1 MGKGMSIFAP
11 DQKCSKPM
19 SAQRHANAA
28 AAKEPKPLA
37 SGNGASSYLSPTEF
51 SRRTGHDPRVED
63 ARAIRIEDELARRG
77 IKLRG
82 GVDRCGPCPQCG
94 GDDRYSI
101 NVKDQVFNCRGC
113 GAKGHGAIDLVMFL
127 DGSDFKGAIET
138 LAGEPRH
145 AAAPAR
151 ERAQQPKK
159 SYFDYHDAHGALVY
173 QVERTDYYDGRKKT
187 FRQRRPDPARPGEWL
202 WKLGDVRPVPYHLPD
217 LLKGLENWDLIVIAE
232 GERCVDLLREWG
244 FVATCNSGG
253 YGNRAIWAKHAEYFS
268 KAKSP
273 DVLILPDNDDQGRD
287 HTDTVAA
294 HLKEA
299 GARVRV
305 LELPG
310 LGPKGDIIDWEAAG
324 GTREQLD
331 ALIESDARPWVSSE
345 APPRE
350 SVNAEPARPLKGEQ
364 EPRKITASPFVWRDP
379 KMIPRRE
386 FLYGKFY
393 ARKFIST
400 MIAAG
405 GIGKS
410 SLALVEAIA
419 MVTGRP
425 LLGVPVPKRLRV
437 WYWNGEDP
445 KEETERRIAAILLHF
460 KIPPA
465 EIEGWLFTDSGR
477 ETPICIAEPYRD
489 GVIFGPDAKALSEE
503 ITAKRI
509 DVFILDPFVKTH
521 GVSENINGAIDLVAR
536 KYAGIADE
544 ADCAI
549 GLAHH
554 VRKATGNGRA
564 EVTIDDARGAGSL
577 VDAARSNRVLNVMTE
592 DEATAAQVKPEQ
604 RKSYFRADD
613 GKANMAPPAENA
625 TWFKIVSIGLGNH
638 EVFEL
643 GDFVGVV
650 ASWALPDVFVG
661 VTTDDLPKVQAAID
675 GGSWAKNAGA
685 EDWAGYAIAKVL
697 EIDLDDGGAKVRVTK
712 LLKAWL
718 KSKALAEE
726 LRPDPKRAWRKRPT
740 IIVGVRAT

>member
-1 MGKGMSIFAP
+1 VSVRILDLP
-11 DQKCSKPM
+11 SLP
-19 SAQRHANAA
+19 
-28 AAKEPKPLA
+28 
-37 SGNGASSYLSPTEF
+37 NG
-51 SRRTGHDPRVED
+51 D
-63 ARAIRIEDELARRG
+63 AM
-77 IKLRG
+77 
-82 GVDRCGPCPQCG
+82 P
-94 GDDRYSI
+94 
-101 NVKDQVFNCRGC
+101 
-113 GAKGHGAIDLVMFL
+113 
-127 DGSDFKGAIET
+127 
-138 LAGEPRH
+138 
-145 AAAPAR
+145 
-151 ERAQQPKK
+151 
-159 SYFDYHDAHGALVY
+159 
-173 QVERTDYYDGRKKT
+173 
-187 FRQRRPDPARPGEWL
+187 
-202 WKLGDVRPVPYHLPD
+202 
-217 LLKGLENWDLIVIAE
+217 
-232 GERCVDLLREWG
+232 
-244 FVATCNSGG
+244 
-253 YGNRAIWAKHAEYFS
+253 
-268 KAKSP
+268 
-273 DVLILPDNDDQGRD
+273 
-287 HTDTVAA
+287 
-294 HLKEA
+294 
-299 GARVRV
+299 
-305 LELPG
+305 
-310 LGPKGDIIDWEAAG
+310 PKGDVIDWQRAG

-331 ALIESDARPWVSSE
+331 ALIERDARPWVPSE

-364 EPRKITASPFVWRDP
+364 EPRKITASPYVWRDP

-393 ARKFIST
+393 ARKFVST

-419 MVTGRP
+419 MATGRS

-460 KIPPA
+460 KIPPE

-477 ETPICIAEPYRD
+477 ETPICIAEPHKD
-489 GVIFGPDAKALSEE
+489 GVVFGPDAKALTEE
-503 ITAKRI
+503 ITAKQI

-521 GVSENINGAIDLVAR
+521 GVPENINGAIDLVAR

-549 GLAHH
+549 GLTHH
-554 VRKATGNGRA
+554 VRKATGNGRV

-577 VDAARSNRVLNVMTE
+577 VDAARSNRVLNVMTT

-650 ASWALPDVFVG
+650 TSWALPGVFVG
-661 VTTDDLPKVQAAID
+661 VTTVDLPKVQAAID

-697 EIDLDDGGAKVRVTK
+697 EIDLDDDGAKVRVTK

-718 KSKALAEE
+718 KSKVLAEE